1 MKKLLILFLCTFVI
15 LSITAC
21 GVFTE
26 REAEVGFIDEALLS
40 DFRVADFPV
49 PTGDVRHIDDKAYVN
64 MTDVEYGNYA
74 DEVMAYLLSKD
85 DIYHK
90 GYHYETGFAGG
101 IFFIP
106 EYRFSQL
113 REDTDSSVGWFIFSL
128 TEALNE
134 GDEYNHSYWNGV
146 FVKVYRDS
154 GSFGSFEYNTVIEIC
169 ESYCAV
175 RGVASHSEHTYE
187 YVGNDYTHQKV
198 YTCGCG
204 TPDIAEM
211 HVDYDE
217 DNFCD
222 LCQNEHKHVY
232 TPWYNNETYHWNVGD
247 CLWNACDLGTYAE
260 HYDNDGDCICDACDY
275 DLPVCEHQ
283 WDDGIELEGGSGAYV
298 MEYTCSLCGSKRRE
312 HITIIPPEIC
322 FLRNLT
328 GCEWLNEITA
338 EDIAQ
343 IKIISG
349 AVGVA
354 PGSLNNVSSSTD
366 EAVISRIFEEYYWLD
381 TTPISKM
388 EGEIDGGGGVT
399 VKFIL
404 KDGTSKELYIN
415 NGNYRDPDGNYF
427 ELLSTP
433 KFKDTDN
440 ASKAYGFITYIGIG
454 TVYDKDNNA
463 VCEIPIDELEFDYD
477 LDLDLPDLDPYNYVL
492 KTEFGNLEFISP
504 DIFYMESG
512 EACVLVGKNLDELIS
527 HATAI
532 DYSLVMNDEEWLYED
547 LKSSYKAGDTV
558 TVKIDM
564 AIDLGYLFLVN
575 GEDIADCRD
584 VDGLYWEFSFTMPA
598 CDVDIDFKTYD
609 GFLPDRNYGILIETY
624 WKQNLESDYV
634 YVENYYGEFPGG
646 AIVAMIASG
655 GYDDAIWEETV
666 GEITIRYC
674 NGNRILVLY
683 EGEFYTLT
691 DAYNNGYITAE
702 DLTDIAAKH
711 MEFHPYLFE

>member
-1 MKKLLILFLCTFVI
+1 MRQKRLKKPFERIKRENKMPFSAKGLDFFGGGYNKEKVYFSVIFKASQYERRYRMKKLLILFLCTFVI

-21 GVFTE
+21 EVFTE

-40 DFRVADFPV
+40 DFRVADFPI

-134 GDEYNHSYWNGV
+134 GDEYNRSYWNGV

-175 RGVASHSEHTYE
+175 RGVASHNEHTYE

-198 YTCGCG
+198 YTCGCA

-211 HVDYDE
+211 HYDYDK
-217 DNFCD
+217 DNYCD
-222 LCQNEHKHVY
+222 ACLNEHKHVY

-247 CLWNACDLGTYAE
+247 CLWNACDLGTYAQ
-260 HYDNDGDCICDACDY
+260 HCD
-275 DLPVCEHQ
+275 
-283 WDDGIELEGGSGAYV
+283 
-298 MEYTCSLCGSKRRE
+298 
-312 HITIIPPEIC
+312 
-322 FLRNLT
+322 
-328 GCEWLNEITA
+328 
-338 EDIAQ
+338 ED
-343 IKIISG
+343 
-349 AVGVA
+349 
-354 PGSLNNVSSSTD
+354 
-366 EAVISRIFEEYYWLD
+366 
-381 TTPISKM
+381 
-388 EGEIDGGGGVT
+388 
-399 VKFIL
+399 
-404 KDGTSKELYIN
+404 KDG
-415 NGNYRDPDGNYF
+415 
-427 ELLSTP
+427 
-433 KFKDTDN
+433 
-440 ASKAYGFITYIGIG
+440 
-454 TVYDKDNNA
+454 V
-463 VCEIPIDELEFDYD
+463 
-477 LDLDLPDLDPYNYVL
+477 
-492 KTEFGNLEFISP
+492 
-504 DIFYMESG
+504 
-512 EACVLVGKNLDELIS
+512 
-527 HATAI
+527 
-532 DYSLVMNDEEWLYED
+532 
-547 LKSSYKAGDTV
+547 
-558 TVKIDM
+558 
-564 AIDLGYLFLVN
+564 
-575 GEDIADCRD
+575 
-584 VDGLYWEFSFTMPA
+584 
-598 CDVDIDFKTYD
+598 CDVCGCVNSNYAKLIDAY
-609 GFLPDRNYGILIETY
+609 RQ
-624 WKQNLESDYV
+624 QNSGDDSV
-634 YVENYYGEFPGG
+634 SVENYYGEYSGG

-666 GEITIRYC
+666 GEITIRYY